1 MYQLR
6 SRLGGLLRCRRAAVA
21 IYVALLAP
29 VLAGSAALGIEV
41 SSWSGVQTDMQRDAD
56 ASAMAAGL
64 YCYNVVGNSSNCS
77 NNSSVQNTAKTIAQ
91 NLATVNGVS
100 SVTASVVH
108 GVKSASDTAIQVST
122 QKTVPLTISH
132 IFDTSPSVSVSA
144 TSTTEVVA
152 TTGST
157 TSTTTTTTPGTGGQP
172 CMIALNQWP
181 STSTT
186 DTVSNVGFIASGSI
200 TVNAS
205 SCTLVS
211 NSNFYDTGGSTLN
224 VAGIYAV
231 GSIPG
236 PSVTSTPTVASLL
249 IPCWGSVNGS
259 SQNTNGCNPYPSNG
273 YLQSNSYVHPGQ
285 AVLPDPYATGT
296 STAAVAM
303 QSAVANASKTTGPSL
318 ACSNQNCTFS
328 LTVTGSI
335 SGTTLTA
342 TAVSSSN
349 LVVGASLT
357 GTGVTSGTTITAR
370 GTGTGGTGTYTVSKS
385 QTVASGT
392 ITASSAVPST
402 TSSAV
407 INGTYC
413 TGQGGGS
420 VTCYLYPG
428 NYGSFKVSS
437 GGPYTF
443 YWESGGFVFNGNVGL
458 TNNTTSNN
466 ASTTGGETIFVT
478 GQFVGSNTFNFNL
491 SAPSSTV
498 NPSPSTAGPWQIAGV
513 VLAGSGSDIGIYG
526 GNAFTPVISFSG
538 NPQFLVT
545 GVVYFPNGTFELQGS
560 NGMGA
565 SSTSCFE
572 LIAGNIVVTGSTYV
586 NSSCGTL
593 NALSFESTPST
604 TSTTTTTT
612 SGTTYNTALV
622 Q

>member
-303 QSAVANASKTTGPSL
+303 QSAVANAGKTTGPSL

-466 ASTTGGETIFVT
+466 ATGARSRGGDQGLRAGRAANRSRRPRRIDPRFGKPGGERAQIRRRR
-478 GQFVGSNTFNFNL
+478 Q
-491 SAPSSTV
+491 ARRCHAEPRP
-498 NPSPSTAGPWQIAGV
+498 NPRRR
-513 VLAGSGSDIGIYG
+513 AGSPRRGARLRPGIAPEHLPRLTERFYRVDVADSRAQG
-526 GNAFTPVISFSG
+526 G
-538 NPQFLVT
+538 T
-545 GVVYFPNGTFELQGS
+545 GLGL
-560 NGMGA
+560 
-565 SSTSCFE
+565 
-572 LIAGNIVVTGSTYV
+572 
-586 NSSCGTL
+586 
-593 NALSFESTPST
+593 
-604 TSTTTTTT
+604 
-612 SGTTYNTALV
+612 ALV
-622 Q
+622 KHVLNRHGGRVSIESVRGEGATFTIQLPLPTGEIGQT